1 MATIK
6 DIADQL
12 HFSVSTIS
20 KGLNG
25 ASDISEKTRR
35 LILDAAMKMGY
46 IPKQSQRLGAGLT
59 RICVF
64 IENMDYEKV
73 EQFGY
78 DIILGFKLEAASERW
93 DVSIVPL
100 AMNRKS
106 ECGYEDYMRANHYA
120 AGFLLGFRL
129 HDDWLA
135 QIERTNVPTVLLDNV
150 VYRKNVAC
158 VGVDNQQGIFYAVE
172 HLAGLSHRK
181 IALLNGE
188 ADSCV
193 SRERL
198 AGFRLGM
205 ETCGLTVKKELVA
218 GGDDKA
224 EGTGGVVRK
233 FIREGATAIVCA
245 SDLLAHRVLCELHR
259 AGLRVPDEV
268 SVTGFDDL
276 PLASYTTPSLTT
288 VRQDRLAIGK
298 NVCKVLVQLLGGN
311 SVSRLLLAPE
321 LVVRE
326 STGRPKPEPGSKK

>member
-6 DIADQL
+6 EIADQL
-12 HFSVSTIS
+12 HLSVGTIS

-25 ASDISEKTRR
+25 AGDVSEKTRR
-35 LILDAAMKMGY
+35 LILDAAMKIGY
-46 IPKQSQRLGAGLT
+46 IPKRSRRLGAGLT

-78 DIILGFKLEAASERW
+78 DIILGFKLEAAAERW

-106 ECGYEDYMRANHYA
+106 ECSYEDYMKTNRYA

-135 QIERTNVPTVLLDNV
+135 QIRETNVPTVLLDNV

-172 HLAGLSHRK
+172 HLAGLGHRK

-193 SRERL
+193 SHERL
-198 AGFRLGM
+198 AGFQFGM
-205 ETCGLTVKKELVA
+205 RKCGLTARKELVA
-218 GGDDKA
+218 NGDYRAD
-224 EGTGGVVRK
+224 GTDGAVRR
-233 FIREGATAIVCA
+233 FVREGATAIVCA
-245 SDLLAHRVLCELHR
+245 SDSLAHSVLCELHR

-298 NVCKVLVQLLGGN
+298 NVCRVMVQLLGGN
-311 SVSRLLLAPE
+311 PVSRLLLAPE
-321 LVVRE
+321 LVIRE
-326 STGRPKPEPGSKK
+326 STGRLKT